1 MSDIRG
7 ELKDLSVVKLLS
19 WLRNNRKTGF
29 LRIIHGQ
36 QRKEFRLRQG
46 EPFAFKSNF
55 GPEQLEALLANK
67 KVADLATLSNLR
79 KECHLAKKSFARE
92 LLNQKI
98 LCRSELQL
106 WMKQSLHLAL
116 DNASRWSVGSF
127 MFRPLPE
134 DQIGKPFIVPPQT
147 AKDDSPPPTPEIILA
162 DEAIFSEISERIISG
177 KVELPPLPG
186 TLMKVRE
193 CLNDPNWDNQD
204 LLKVI
209 MTDQLL
215 TTSILKVA
223 NSSFYG
229 LSNRVSSLQHAIVLM
244 GMKTIWGIVT
254 HQSLLSSFPKQKEQV
269 EAVLEHGFLCAL
281 LAKQIALNC
290 RFDEEDAFTCGLL
303 HDIGKVVLYNLL
315 PQSQFSQSLQQR
327 LINRFHCEAGVLIA
341 AKWNLPE
348 LVLEAIEHHHHPE
361 NACDNRTLSE
371 IIYTA
376 NCLTH
381 DNPPQSDKLSC
392 IDLDKIDFTAIEA
405 TKAGFNQQS

>member
-1 MSDIRG
+1 MADIRG
-7 ELKDLSVVKLLS
+7 DLKNISVVKLLS
-19 WLRNNRKTGF
+19 WLRNNQKTGF

-36 QRKEFRLRQG
+36 QRKEFRLKQG
-46 EPFAFKSNF
+46 APFTFKSNF
-55 GPEQLEALLANK
+55 GPEQLEVLLANQK
-67 KVADLATLSNLR
+67 ISDLALLSQLR
-79 KECHLAKKSFARE
+79 KNCHLAKKSFVRE

-98 LCRSELQL
+98 LSRSELQL

-134 DQIGKPFIVPPQT
+134 DQVGKPFIVPPQ
-147 AKDDSPPPTPEIILA
+147 AEKEHSPPPTAEQIIA
-162 DEAIFSEISERIISG
+162 DETIFSDLSELITSGRI
-177 KVELPPLPG
+177 ELPPLPG
-186 TLMKVRE
+186 TLIKIRE

-229 LSNRVSSLQHAIVLM
+229 LSSRVSSLQHAIVLM

-254 HQSLLSSFPKQKEQV
+254 HQSLLSSFPQQKEEV
-269 EAVLEHGFLCAL
+269 EAVLDHGFLCAL

-290 RFDEEDAFTCGLL
+290 RFDEEEAFTCGLL

-315 PQSQFSQSLQQR
+315 AKSQFSQSLQER

-348 LVLEAIEHHHHPE
+348 LVVEAIEYHHHPE
-361 NACDNRTLSE
+361 KSRDNRILNE

-381 DNPPQSDKLSC
+381 DKEPEPDKLSC
-392 IDLDKIDFTAIEA
+392 INLDNIDVSSLEEIKESF
-405 TKAGFNQQS
+405 KQ

>member
-7 ELKDLSVVKLLS
+7 ELKDLPVVKLLS
-19 WLRNNRKTGF
+19 WLRNNQKTGF

-55 GPEQLEALLANK
+55 ELEQLEVLLANK
-67 KVADLATLSNLR
+67 NVADLATLRDLR

-92 LLNQKI
+92 LLNQNI

-134 DQIGKPFIVPPQT
+134 DQIGKPFIVPPQGV
-147 AKDDSPPPTPEIILA
+147 KDSSPPPSTEMIVA
-162 DEAIFSEISERIISG
+162 DEAIFADIREKITSG

-186 TLMKVRE
+186 TLLKVRE

-229 LSNRVSSLQHAIVLM
+229 LSSRVSSLQHAIVLM

-254 HQSLLSSFPKQKEQV
+254 HQSLLSSFPEQKEQV

-281 LAKQIALNC
+281 LAKRIALMC
-290 RFDEEDAFTCGLL
+290 RLDEEDAFTCGLL

-315 PQSQFSQSLQQR
+315 PKSQFSQSLQLR
-327 LINRFHCEAGVLIA
+327 LVDRFHCEAGVLIA
-341 AKWNLPE
+341 ARWNLPE
-348 LVLEAIEHHHHPE
+348 IVLETIEHHHQPE
-361 NACDNRTLSE
+361 NASANQILNE
-371 IIYTA
+371 IIYIA

-381 DNPPQSDKLSC
+381 DSDPQSDKLSC
-392 IDLDKIDFTAIEA
+392 IDMDKIDLPALKEMKTIFC
-405 TKAGFNQQS
+405 QQG